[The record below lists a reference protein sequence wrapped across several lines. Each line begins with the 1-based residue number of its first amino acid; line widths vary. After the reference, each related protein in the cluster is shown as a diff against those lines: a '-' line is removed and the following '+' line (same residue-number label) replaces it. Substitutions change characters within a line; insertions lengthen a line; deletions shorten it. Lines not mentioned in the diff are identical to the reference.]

1 MLYTVTMFFPI
12 IAELDEGKPK
22 QIVYATDVEAESE
35 DQALRGALNIEIVD
49 CGGGVFAKPDNAAVY
64 FVHPTTPEADKGNGE
79 DNAGD

>member
-22 QIVYATDVEAESE
+22 QIVYSAEVEAGNEV
-35 DQALRGALNIEIVD
+35 QALKGALEMEIVN

-64 FVHPTTPEADKGNGE
+64 FVHATTPEADKGNGE
-79 DNAGD
+79 NNAGD

>member
-22 QIVYATDVEAESE
+22 QIVYATDVEADSE
-35 DQALRGALNIEIVD
+35 GQALRGALNIEIVD

-64 FVHPTTPEADKGNGE
+64 FVHPKTPEGGN
-79 DNAGD
+79 NAGD